1 MIICAIESS
10 CDETACAIVKDKTE
24 ILANVVSTQIDT
36 HKSFGGVVPEVAS
49 RLHVEQISSVIDE
62 AFKKANMTGNAV
74 DAFAYTKGP
83 GLVGCLHVGAIAA
96 KTLAWRYKKPLIA
109 VHHLAGHIYA
119 NQFVTTLQFPC
130 LALVVSGGNSELVWM
145 KDDYEFEVIGQ
156 TQDDAVGEA
165 YDKVSKVLGLGYP
178 GGPIIDKLSKD
189 GKQNYRLS
197 MPKVD
202 GEYDFSYSGLKS
214 NVIQCMQR
222 IEKSGNSV
230 NPNDMAYA
238 FQGVA
243 IGQLMK
249 QLEKA
254 IQAYDPK
261 MVVLAGGVA
270 ANSYL
275 RSQVE
280 ALSRKYIDIT
290 FNVPPL
296 YCCTDNA
303 AMIATAAFSAVKK
316 HGYVDLA
323 TSSDP
328 NWEIE

>member
-10 CDETACAIVKDKTE
+10 CDETACAIVNDEYK
-24 ILANVVSTQIDT
+24 ILSNVVSTQIDT

-62 AFKKANMTGNAV
+62 AINKSGITMAQV
-74 DAFAYTKGP
+74 DAIAYTKGP

-96 KTLAWRYKKPLIA
+96 KTLAWRYNKPLIA

-119 NQFVTTLQFPC
+119 NQFVTTLKFPC

-145 KDDYEFEVIGQ
+145 KEDYDFEVLGQ

-178 GGPIIDKLSKD
+178 GGPIIDKLSKQ
-189 GKQNYRLS
+189 GKANYHLS
-197 MPKVD
+197 MPKVE

-222 IEKSGNSV
+222 IEKSGETV

-238 FQGVA
+238 FQGIA
-243 IGQLMK
+243 IGQLII

-254 IQAYDPK
+254 IHDKQPK

-275 RSQVE
+275 RNQVE
-280 ALSRKYIDIT
+280 QLSIKYRDIQ

-303 AMIATAAFSAVKK
+303 AMIAAAAFSAYKK
-316 HGYVDLA
+316 HGTVDLA

-328 NWEIE
+328 NWEII